1 MRRLVTITALVL
13 AGLIVGLLVVPS
25 LIPWNEFRDRGATAL
40 GTLTGRQV
48 VIDGDV
54 NLTLLPAPTLSA
66 SSVRLL
72 LDGEVMGSIDRVEMQ
87 VRPWPLL
94 LGDVQIENLRLEGAE
109 LRAFLPPDGPAR
121 WPVAP
126 QALGGDLNVA
136 GLSVQNTQLLI
147 DRGGGHMVRLTDLSG
162 ELSAGGPD
170 GPFELTANGLLANIP
185 VRTSL
190 QVARRSAKGALP
202 VRLLLSMQDAKAEMR
217 FTGQLAG
224 ADRLMDG
231 DLTLQGPDAGPLIGL
246 FRQITG
252 QHAPD
257 TATGPAYQLRGR
269 LSMDAGRIGLDGIDL
284 QWGASRATG
293 SIDLPR
299 LADGADGGV
308 ILAFTSLDMD
318 ALTADTTLSSLGRPA
333 APLALDLL
341 ADQAHWRGDI
351 LRDLK
356 LTGNWHQNRLSGATL
371 AATLPGATELS
382 LIGDADFSGD
392 DVAVEADMIL
402 RSVSLRDTLAW
413 AGLPVDTVPVER
425 LRQAGVTAHVSGK
438 YVEMTLTGVEGTLDT
453 TGFKGDLS
461 LSRRD
466 RPGLG
471 LRLTLDRLDMDAYR
485 LPDAPP
491 LWPDLR
497 ARLADIDINAAI
509 NAGQL
514 QLAGLPVADLAADIG
529 WTGQALTIRQLSA
542 RDVAGL
548 SAQMGGH
555 LAPDG
560 GGNSHLTATLA
571 GSTLA
576 PLLRA
581 MGNPDPVLAERLGP
595 VTIDARLVGDAAKL
609 AVDIRADALGGTTH
623 IGGAI
628 SNPSAAL
635 DQGNDLDLKIR
646 MNVPETADPLRLILA
661 DWRPA
666 GALGTMDFFAA
677 VAGPAAG
684 PLAMSDLQGTL
695 AGQQISG
702 GLVWTPAKGDAPARI
717 EGDVSLAAF
726 DADRWLPALTKPDTS
741 WSLQWTRRMSGQIGL
756 TIPALSL
763 VGEKLRDASLRLAI
777 APGQVRWSDG
787 KAIWR
792 DGQVTLAGA
801 MEQTAPD
808 PLSEGP
814 APVPSA
820 NLSLTLANVDLPPW
834 FVDLVPGIRNGRMD
848 AQWSGT
854 AVGGSISALT
864 DSLTGDGML
873 ALRQG
878 ILTGIDLTSI
888 GKVMGQG
895 GSGGPAA
902 LRAAA
907 RKPGDTGF
915 DTLSASVS
923 LAGGVSAISAAEMI
937 GPAGTLTGAGR
948 WRWTDRTIDLTLTA
962 KPAQPKAAPAL
973 GLHLTGS
980 DLSPLRTL
988 DLAQA
993 DAWMAERETARLA
1006 RQAQTATTPPPPAA
1020 QPAKPPPVNPGGD
1033 GIQGILDRLKG
1044 KP

>member
-25 LIPWNEFRDRGATAL
+25 LIPWNEFRDRGAVAL
-40 GTLTGRQV
+40 GALTGRQV

-54 NLTLLPAPTLSA
+54 SLTLLPAPTLSA
-66 SSVRLL
+66 AAVRLL

-87 VRPWPLL
+87 VRPLPLL
-94 LGDVQIENLRLEGAE
+94 LGDVQIETLRLEGAE
-109 LRAFLPPDGPAR
+109 LRALLPPDGPTR

-136 GLSVQNTQLLI
+136 SLSVQDTQLLI
-147 DRGGGHMVRLTDLSG
+147 DRGGGHLVRLSDLSG

-185 VRTSL
+185 MRISL

-224 ADRLMDG
+224 TDRWMDG

-246 FRQITG
+246 LRQISVLQTT
-252 QHAPD
+252 D
-257 TATGPAYQLRGR
+257 TTAGPAYQLRGR
-269 LSMDAGRIGLDGIDL
+269 LTADAGRIGIDGIDL

-299 LADGADGGV
+299 LADGSV
-308 ILAFTSLDMD
+308 ILAFTSLDLD
-318 ALTADTTLSSLGRPA
+318 ALTADTSLSSLWRPT

-341 ADQAHWRGDI
+341 ADQARWRGDI

-356 LTGNWHQNRLSGATL
+356 LTGTWHQNRLSGASA

-382 LIGDADFSGD
+382 LTGDADFSD
-392 DVAVEADMIL
+392 ENMAVEADMTL

-413 AGLPVDTVPVER
+413 AGLPMDNVPVER
-425 LRQAGVTAHVSGK
+425 LRQAGLTGHLSGK
-438 YVEMTLTGVEGTLDT
+438 SVELTLTGVDGTLDT

-466 RPGLG
+466 RPGMG
-471 LRLTLDRLDMDAYR
+471 LRLTLDRLDLDAYR

-497 ARLADIDINAAI
+497 SRLADIDINAAI

-529 WTGQALTIRQLSA
+529 WTGQALTIRQLTA

-548 SAQMGGH
+548 SAQLGGH

-560 GGNSHLTATLA
+560 GGSSHLTATLT
-571 GSTLA
+571 GPTLA

-581 MGNPDPVLAERLGP
+581 LGKPDPMLAERLGP
-595 VTIDARLVGDAAKL
+595 VAIDARLVGDAAKL
-609 AVDIRADALGGTTH
+609 AVDLRADALGGTTH
-623 IGGAI
+623 VGGSI
-628 SNPSAAL
+628 INPL
-635 DQGNDLDLKIR
+635 GNPDQGNDLDLKIR

-666 GALGTMDFFAA
+666 GTLGAMDFFAA
-677 VAGPAAG
+677 VTGSTAG
-684 PLAMSDLQGTL
+684 PLTVTDLQGTL
-695 AGQQISG
+695 AGQQVG
-702 GLVWTPAKGDAPARI
+702 GNLRWVPAQGDASSRI
-717 EGDVSLAAF
+717 DGDLSLAAF

-741 WSLQWTRRMSGQIGL
+741 WSLEWTRHMSGQIGL
-756 TIPALSL
+756 TFPSL
-763 VGEKLRDASLRLAI
+763 TLAGEGLRDASLRLAL
-777 APGQVRWSDG
+777 APGQIRLADG

-801 MEQTAPD
+801 LEQATPD

-814 APVPSA
+814 APAPSA

-834 FVDLVPGIRNGRMD
+834 FAHLVPGIRAGRVD
-848 AQWSGT
+848 AQWAGT
-854 AVGGSISALT
+854 TAGGSISALT
-864 DSLTGDGML
+864 NSLIGDGTL
-873 ALRQG
+873 TLRQG
-878 ILTGIDLTSI
+878 TLTGIDLPGI
-888 GKVMGQG
+888 GKAMGQG

-907 RKPGDTGF
+907 RKSGDTVF
-915 DTLSASVS
+915 NTLSASIS
-923 LAGGVSAISAAEMI
+923 IAGGVASISAAEMT
-937 GPAGTLTGAGR
+937 GPVGTLSGAGR
-948 WRWTDRTIDLTLTA
+948 WRWTDRTIDMNLTA
-962 KPAQPKAAPAL
+962 RPAQPKAAPAI
-973 GLHLTGS
+973 GLHLTSS
-980 DLSPLRTL
+980 DLTPLRTL
-988 DLAQA
+988 DLTLA

-1006 RQAQTATTPPPPAA
+1006 EQAQTATTPQAA
-1020 QPAKPPPVNPGGD
+1020 PQSVAKPPPAKPGGD